1 MTIMGEKDKGAFP
14 NRMPG
19 EQQRMSQK
27 DFYLTKSQVMRRFRS
42 NKLGEECDENL
53 LGGLLHE
60 LNETRQLLNCLRF
73 PWMKLA
79 DAFFQG
85 YVDVPPY
92 SKDKRFLASRL
103 IELMV
108 KLSGRT
114 SFVGKWFEYNFFQM
128 KEIKE
133 LQVACRMRRLYSIA
147 VGDELLY
154 DLSLKQL
161 VEIHDT
167 IERFLEHED
176 TSFQKFE
183 DDDRYAVDVTMS
195 VCRFADSD
203 SCDVSY
209 DVDTY
214 EGEMRF
220 TSSGQMRSVIEQMQK
235 FLDRMENKEFV
246 DIEDT
251 MEKEEVYIAVRE
263 DYTPRKRVLNET
275 PLVDRCIRQCDGD
288 ALTES
293 YMISANGLYLSNLS
307 RNELK
312 KVSVRLEEFLASVDK

>member
-1 MTIMGEKDKGAFP
+1 MGEKDKGAFP